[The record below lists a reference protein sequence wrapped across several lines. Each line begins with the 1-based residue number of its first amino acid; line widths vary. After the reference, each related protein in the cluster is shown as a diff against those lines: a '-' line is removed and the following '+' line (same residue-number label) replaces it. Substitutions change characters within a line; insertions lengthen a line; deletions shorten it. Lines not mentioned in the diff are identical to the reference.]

1 MCENTFQP
9 SENVSIR
16 VVGRCRPLTAE
27 EVDKGGKSVVKT
39 SGGDK
44 LVVEAAGKEQSYSLD
59 GAFGPDS
66 KNAQIFHD
74 KCDSVLQRAMD
85 GYNVTIMAFGA
96 TGSGKSYLMAGNDQD
111 PGIAPLVIQQLF
123 QHMRQKSNKEFMVT
137 ASFVEILDEK
147 MMDLLNP
154 HNNPMAVRQHVIKGI
169 FVDGLSEMVART
181 GEELG
186 ELYEQGRRARRIGS
200 SDINAHRARAHAIFT
215 ITVEQKERQSSKVG
229 VRSTITLAEL
239 AGCEAA
245 DSADPKVLAGTQ
257 GILNVLS
264 ALGDSKQKGG
274 HIPYRESVV
283 SRLLQD
289 SLGGNAITL
298 MLVAVS
304 PLDKSYQKTNSALQY
319 ATFARSIKN
328 HVRMNLDDTQDT
340 VAELRQEISRLRDKI
355 AGSTEPSRD
364 DVAKMEDLVSD
375 LQLAK
380 KQTWEEK
387 ERQSAR
393 FEEER
398 KINLA
403 NKGILEWVMDS
414 MKKGNRELQEKILL
428 LQKERD
434 QLSLQY
440 KEKRQVV
447 DALKE
452 ELQHKINDYTKFT
465 ESGKKS
471 ESETKKLVGAIHE
484 LKERQKRETEALKRI
499 KEQLRAVQDRQQKER
514 EDAHT
519 QMNKVELEE
528 RKRMEQEHKAM
539 VEEEMEQAKR
549 DLENDMA
556 EIQVRLRE
564 HQFLLYIHMREA
576 EGHQYSTKEGAQLEK
591 ALAELKADKP
601 VIAMK
606 LQTLQQEKEHLV
618 TELEGVYAMHKE
630 QLELQQ
636 LQHYQTFR
644 SYREMFEEQ
653 KAAID
658 QRYRHLLE
666 DCIQD
671 AVFLSS
677 RNSELTA
684 ENQSLKQQIAEMKD
698 VVTKLGGKIPSS

>member
-1 MCENTFQP
+1 
-9 SENVSIR
+9 
-16 VVGRCRPLTAE
+16 
-27 EVDKGGKSVVKT
+27 
-39 SGGDK
+39 
-44 LVVEAAGKEQSYSLD
+44 
-59 GAFGPDS
+59 
-66 KNAQIFHD
+66 
-74 KCDSVLQRAMD
+74 MD

-137 ASFVEILDEK
+137 ASFVEVG
-147 MMDLLNP
+147 
-154 HNNPMAVRQHVIKGI
+154 AW
-169 FVDGLSEMVART
+169 
-181 GEELG
+181 
-186 ELYEQGRRARRIGS
+186 
-200 SDINAHRARAHAIFT
+200 AHAIFT

-229 VRSTITLAEL
+229 DV
-239 AGCEAA
+239 
-245 DSADPKVLAGTQ
+245 
-257 GILNVLS
+257 
-264 ALGDSKQKGG
+264 KQLTVQIQKFW
-274 HIPYRESVV
+274 
-283 SRLLQD
+283 
-289 SLGGNAITL
+289 
-298 MLVAVS
+298 
-304 PLDKSYQKTNSALQY
+304 LDKSYQKTNSALQY

-434 QLSLQY
+434 QL
-440 KEKRQVV
+440 
-447 DALKE
+447 
-452 ELQHKINDYTKFT
+452 
-465 ESGKKS
+465 
-471 ESETKKLVGAIHE
+471 
-484 LKERQKRETEALKRI
+484 
-499 KEQLRAVQDRQQKER
+499 
-514 EDAHT
+514 
-519 QMNKVELEE
+519 EE

-556 EIQVRLRE
+556 EIQ
-564 HQFLLYIHMREA
+564 MREA

-698 VVTKLGGKIPSS
+698 VVTKLGGKIPSSVDAKN